1 MIEVI
6 VSGDT
11 LTCGKPHPLPY
22 LLTLERLCL
31 DAEHTIVFEDTA
43 AGLISATTAGIST
56 VVVGQDAENPNFSK
70 ALCVDPLLKD
80 FRISHDSNN
89 EN

>member
-1 MIEVI
+1 M
-6 VSGDT
+6 SGDT

-22 LLTLERLCL
+22 LLILERLCL
-31 DAEHTIVFEDTA
+31 DAKHTIVFQDTA

-56 VVVGQDAENPNFSK
+56 VVVGQDAENPNFSN

-80 FRISHDSNN
+80 FRISLDSNN
-89 EN
+89 ED

>member
-1 MIEVI
+1 M
-6 VSGDT
+6 SGDT

-31 DAEHTIVFEDTA
+31 DAKHTIVFQDTA

-56 VVVGQDAENPNFSK
+56 VVMGQDAENPNFSK